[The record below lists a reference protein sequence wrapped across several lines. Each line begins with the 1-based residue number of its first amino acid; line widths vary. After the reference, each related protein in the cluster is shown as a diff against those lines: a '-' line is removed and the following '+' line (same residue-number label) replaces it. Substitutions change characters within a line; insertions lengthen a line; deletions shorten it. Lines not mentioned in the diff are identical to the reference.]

1 MSPEPV
7 PEIAAADQEYSRLW
21 AENTARILE
30 QLQGSAFV
38 ATAKPAE
45 DATAGAAPGA
55 ADAGEKLWINFK
67 VSGKLAGD
75 QAFHF
80 SAADGVRLAQ
90 MLTSE
95 PVDGAV
101 ALNEGHTDALNE
113 LFRQFAGVVATACKA
128 KYGGA
133 VEFQLESALAPAW
146 QPASQAS
153 WIFAAPQV
161 APLQWELLT
170 STELHAALL
179 AADEKKTQD
188 PAGEAA
194 PPPSPAPTS
203 AAASEAVPPQVAPPP
218 AAPIA
223 TPSASPSAP
232 VPAAPPPARTAVEP
246 PPAAVSAAGGKSAA
260 APVVNGNDSN
270 LDLLLDVE
278 LDASLRFGQREMLLR
293 EILELRPG
301 SVVELNRQLQ
311 EPAELLVGGR
321 IIARG
326 EVVIVDGNYGLRITD
341 IVQPQKRLESLHT

>member
-1 MSPEPV
+1 MSSESV
-7 PEIAAADQEYSRLW
+7 PEIVAADQEYSRLW

-30 QLQGSAFV
+30 QLHGSAFV

-45 DATAGAAPGA
+45 DAAAGAA
-55 ADAGEKLWINFK
+55 DDGEKLWINFK
-67 VSGKLAGD
+67 VSGKLTGD

-80 SAADGVRLAQ
+80 SVADGVRLAQ

-133 VEFQLESALAPAW
+133 VEFQLESALAPTW
-146 QPASQAS
+146 QPASSAS
-153 WIFAAPQV
+153 WIFAAPQI
-161 APLQWELLT
+161 APLQWKLLT
-170 STELHAALL
+170 SAELHAALL
-179 AADEKKTQD
+179 AAEEKKAQD
-188 PAGEAA
+188 PVAEAGSQVPPAPAAEAA
-194 PPPSPAPTS
+194 QSP
-203 AAASEAVPPQVAPPP
+203 VAPQQRD
-218 AAPIA
+218 AQAA
-223 TPSASPSAP
+223 TPSASPAAP
-232 VPAAPPPARTAVEP
+232 APAAPPPARAAVGS
-246 PPAAVSAAGGKSAA
+246 PPAAVATAA
-260 APVVNGNDSN
+260 AKSSPAPDANGNGSN

-278 LDASLRFGQREMLLR
+278 LDANLRFGQREMLLR

-341 IVQPQKRLESLHT
+341 IVQPQKRLESLRT